1 MKKVLLVCA
10 LVLGIS
16 AVSFAQGG
24 GRMRM
29 TPQAQTDTLKAHVSG
44 VTADQSTKLLAVY
57 TGVAKTRD
65 SLRQAGGGG
74 DRDAMR
80 AMYTKMQASTDAKVK
95 AVLTADQA
103 KEYQAWAEKRAAAMR
118 ARMNGN

>member
-16 AVSFAQGG
+16 AFSFAQGG

-57 TGVAKTRD
+57 TAVAKSRD
-65 SLRQAGGGG
+65 SLRQAAG
-74 DRDAMR
+74 DDRQAMM
-80 AMYTKMQASTDAKVK
+80 AGFMKMQTTTDAKVK

-103 KEYQAWAEKRAAAMR
+103 KEYQTWADKRMAQMR